1 MLRRNHDG
9 LAPISLASRRV
20 TGARVSTVEIGV
32 GVMLAAQGA
41 AVTPNTFSNLVPVL
55 WLA

>member
-20 TGARVSTVEIGV
+20 TGTGCRLWRSALVLCTLLRE
-32 GVMLAAQGA
+32 A
-41 AVTPNTFSNLVPVL
+41 AVAPNTFSNLVPVL

>member
-20 TGARVSTVEIGV
+20 TGTRVSTVEIGV